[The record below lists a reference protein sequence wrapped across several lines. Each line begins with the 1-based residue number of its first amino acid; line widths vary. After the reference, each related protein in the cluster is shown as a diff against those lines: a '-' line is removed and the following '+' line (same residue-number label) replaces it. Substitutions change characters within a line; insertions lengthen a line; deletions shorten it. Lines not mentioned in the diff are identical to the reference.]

1 MPYLLRLKVS
11 SFKVADAG
19 LFGIVIAR
27 GMFRDNSW
35 IYRISVRGASYCGL
49 PTPSR
54 RRWLGV
60 PLNFNVIV
68 FTARKEIA
76 TAVVY
81 LDCTVLVTETEP
93 SVDASISVAL
103 SLLLQE

>member
-1 MPYLLRLKVS
+1 LPGVCSEIIPGFTVYPFVEPRIVVCLR
-11 SFKVADAG
+11 
-19 LFGIVIAR
+19 
-27 GMFRDNSW
+27 
-35 IYRISVRGASYCGL
+35 
-49 PTPSR
+49 PSR